1 MTLNKG
7 GVYPAFR
14 LSSDFTIDTADDRVL
29 KQGLRVAVIGE
40 SGSGKSWT
48 MALIAEQ
55 AIAQGLQVMMID
67 PHGEYWTFA
76 EKFPGVVVVGGDN
89 ADLPLGEDAIGVYAE
104 AYRQGKIL
112 DFNLKEVFTD
122 EETYGR
128 MVEKILRQIWRVQV
142 NDPRPAIWIMEEAHM
157 ECPQEKSPDVMRR
170 VGLVKGIATGGRK
183 FGVLLIM
190 GTQRPAELHKTPLSQ
205 CWLRVFGKLTEKL
218 DRDAVKDYMKPLSPD
233 ALKSLVTG
241 EFYVYGW
248 AAEPFKTTITS
259 ERLTRHGAETPL
271 IAPIERV
278 EIAERASIDEL
289 RKMVEEKI
297 KQKTEERSEIAD
309 LRGKLTTAERTMGQ
323 LREKAN
329 IADVLREAAAGL
341 AAGGGAGAVPPET
354 LARLEDL
361 ENTER
366 TVQTLEVDLKQA
378 KGQVTQL
385 VARVR
390 ELEGVDK
397 GLALLRQGLQALG
410 LWNGSA
416 AAEDIDIGHIVN
428 EVLQRMP
435 ASAQGANV
443 LEAREYILKDYQ
455 QQEVDRILA
464 AVSELTEDQ
473 KDLLRFVCGVGR
485 VERREAARAVFAH
498 SIKSFSN
505 RSWADTWNRDR
516 LFPLVDIGAVRW
528 DSNHSSIVYIL
539 PETIKRRLEVYKP
552 TPAEIDQVVATVGDI
567 LARAKVNK

>member
-1 MTLNKG
+1 MVT
-7 GVYPAFR
+7 YPKFK
-14 LSSDFTIDTADDRVL
+14 LSKDFVIDTADDRVQ
-29 KQGLRVAVIGE
+29 KQGLRIALIGE

-55 AIAQGLQVMMID
+55 AISQGLQVMIID

-76 EKFPGVVVVGGDN
+76 EKFPGVVVIGGDN
-89 ADLPLGEDAIGVYAE
+89 ADLPLGEDAIDVYAE

-122 EETYGR
+122 EEVYGR
-128 MVEKILRQIWRVQV
+128 LVEKILRQIWKVQV
-142 NDPRPAIWIMEEAHM
+142 NEARPAIWIMEEAHL

-183 FGVLLIM
+183 FGVLLIL

-218 DRDAVKDYMKPLSPD
+218 DRDAVKDYMRPLNSD
-233 ALKSLVTG
+233 VLKSLVTG

-248 AAEPFKTTITS
+248 AVEPFKTTITS
-259 ERLTRHGAETPL
+259 ERLTRHGAQTPL

-289 RKMVEEKI
+289 RKMVEDKLR
-297 KQKTEERSEIAD
+297 QKTEERTEVAI
-309 LRGKLTTAERTMGQ
+309 LKGKLTSAEKTMDQ

-329 IADVLREAAAGL
+329 IAEVLRDAVAGL
-341 AAGGGAGAVPPET
+341 AAGGGGGAAAVPPET
-354 LARLEDL
+354 LARLEEL
-361 ENTER
+361 ETRER
-366 TVQTLEVDLKQA
+366 EFQEFQSELRKAKEHAAELEAQ
-378 KGQVTQL
+378 
-385 VARVR
+385 VR
-390 ELEGVDK
+390 ELAGIKEGIATVRR
-397 GLALLRQGLQALG
+397 GYQLLGIG
-410 LWNGSA
+410 NGA
-416 AAEDIDIGHIVN
+416 APADIDIGRVVN

-435 ASAQGANV
+435 APGQGGIV

-455 QQEVDRILA
+455 QQEVDRITA
-464 AVSELTEDQ
+464 AVSALSAEQ
-473 KDLLRFVCGVGR
+473 KDLLRFVSGVGR
-485 VERREAARAVFAH
+485 VERREAARAVFGH
-498 SIKSFSN
+498 SAKSFSN
-505 RSWADTWNRDR
+505 RAWADTWNKER

-528 DSNHSSIVYIL
+528 DSSHSSIVYVL

-552 TPAEIDQVVATVGDI
+552 TPVEIDQVVATMGAI
-567 LARAKVNK
+567 FARAKVNG